1 VATLLVS
8 DREREYTVGLLR
20 THLLS
25 GRLTA
30 EEFEQRVG
38 EAWHA
43 RYSQDLWQA
52 LRFLP
57 VEGTPPVL
65 SEAGSGTSR
74 AAFVVGMAGLILML
88 FTLGLLFPLGLPVG
102 LTAWALG
109 RDARRSGPTRSRGVA
124 LAGESMGIV
133 VTVWAA
139 LMLAGCAA
147 LLA

>member
-20 THLLS
+20 THWLS

-30 EEFEQRVG
+30 EEFEQRVA
-38 EAWHA
+38 EAWRA
-43 RYSQDLWQA
+43 RSSQDLWQA

-57 VEGTPPVL
+57 VETPPVRR
-65 SEAGSGTSR
+65 EGGGGSATAAIAIGTV
-74 AAFVVGMAGLILML
+74 ALCLML
-88 FTLGLLFPLGLPVG
+88 FTFGLAFPLGLPLG

-109 RDARRSGPTRSRGVA
+109 RDARRSGPRRVRGVA
-124 LAGESMGIV
+124 LTGEVIGIV
-133 VTVWAA
+133 VSVWAT

>member
-20 THLLS
+20 GHWLS

-30 EEFEQRVG
+30 EEFEARVD

-43 RYSQDLWQA
+43 RYSQDLWRA

-57 VEGTPPVL
+57 VEETPFR
-65 SEAGSGTSR
+65 EEEGGGGS
-74 AAFVVGMAGLILML
+74 AAVALVIGLISLCLMV
-88 FTLGLLFPLGLPVG
+88 FTLGLAFPLALPLG
-102 LTAWALG
+102 ITAWTLG
-109 RDARRSGPTRSRGVA
+109 RDARRTAARRHHGVA
-124 LAGESMGIV
+124 IGGEAAGIV
-133 VTVWAA
+133 ATVWAV

>member
-1 VATLLVS
+1 VRTLLVS

-25 GRLTA
+25 GRLTS

-38 EAWHA
+38 EAWRA
-43 RYSQDLWQA
+43 RYSHDLWKA

-57 VEGTPPVL
+57 VEDGPPVAR
-65 SEAGSGTSR
+65 ETGSGTAT
-74 AAFVVGMAGLILML
+74 AALITGIAGLCVMV

-102 LTAWALG
+102 VTAWALG
-109 RDARRSGPTRSRGVA
+109 RDARRNGPRRSRGVA
-124 LAGESMGIV
+124 VAGESMGVIV
-133 VTVWAA
+133 SLWAA